1 MNTRAAEPASE
12 YVLDL
17 GVMLRRIW
25 ARRWWVVAA
34 VVVCTAAFVTASF
47 VMAPV
52 YRAAVVLAPANDRN
66 GIGSGLDSKLGQL
79 GGLAALAGLNLGGTE
94 GMTEEAL
101 AVLRSRQFTE
111 AFISD
116 RMLMPKLFPKKWDAR
131 AGKWKVAPGRE
142 PSLAKGY
149 ERFDKNIRTI
159 IQDKKTGLVTL
170 QVDWTDRH
178 EAADWANELVE
189 RLNAE
194 MRARAAREAEASVGY
209 LEKELEKTSIVAA
222 REALNRI
229 METQIKQRMFADV
242 NQEYVFRMIDRAMAP
257 DPDDVVRPRRV
268 LMAVE
273 GLLLGLAL
281 GVLFALA
288 RVPGVAPAER

>member
-1 MNTRAAEPASE
+1 M
-12 YVLDL
+12 
-17 GVMLRRIW
+17 
-25 ARRWWVVAA
+25 
-34 VVVCTAAFVTASF
+34 
-47 VMAPV
+47 
-52 YRAAVVLAPANDRN
+52 
-66 GIGSGLDSKLGQL
+66 
-79 GGLAALAGLNLGGTE
+79 
-94 GMTEEAL
+94 
-101 AVLRSRQFTE
+101 
-111 AFISD
+111 
-116 RMLMPKLFPKKWDAR
+116 
-131 AGKWKVAPGRE
+131 APGRE

-149 ERFDKNIRTI
+149 ERFYKKIRTI
-159 IQDKKTGLVTL
+159 IRDKKTGLVTL

-209 LEKELEKTSIVAA
+209 LEKELEKTSIVEA